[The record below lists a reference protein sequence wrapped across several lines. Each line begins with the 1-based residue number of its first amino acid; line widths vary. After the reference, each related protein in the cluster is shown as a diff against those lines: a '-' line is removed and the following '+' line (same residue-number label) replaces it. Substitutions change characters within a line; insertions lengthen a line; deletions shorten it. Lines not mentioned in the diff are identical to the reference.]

1 MLLTA
6 QTINVKK
13 GIIKPNIIGIIQK
26 KTAKM
31 DLKPFSSTLLKG
43 LSFFT
48 GAVGECII
56 DFNVD
61 NENHYNCN
69 Y

>member
-1 MLLTA
+1 MYKIFLFILL
-6 QTINVKK
+6 
-13 GIIKPNIIGIIQK
+13 
-26 KTAKM
+26 
-31 DLKPFSSTLLKG
+31 LFSFLIPGNKNEKLIYDVEIKG